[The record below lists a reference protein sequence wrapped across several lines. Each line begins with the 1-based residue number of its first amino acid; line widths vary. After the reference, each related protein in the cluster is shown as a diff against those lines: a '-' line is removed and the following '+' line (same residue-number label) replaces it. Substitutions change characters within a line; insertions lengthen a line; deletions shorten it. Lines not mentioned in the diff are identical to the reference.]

1 MSSQINPNL
10 INITR
15 WCDGKDWA
23 KIAIAKYV
31 TEAFGIK
38 GFEGLHQLHNDKDG
52 QWTPEPKGGWSTK
65 QKDMTAQLVDQK
77 AKVYD
82 TVWEAIEGKD
92 IKPENGEGEDAP
104 PPEQPEPSV
113 DPLDLMEEEEAVTPT
128 PEQEKEMEEE
138 VKMQADDKYE
148 DASDYIEANRP
159 EGVTETIIEETSF
172 LDLDSDLKTEVAVE
186 KEKKAKSK
194 AKPVSGSLDEMVR
207 AIIREELA
215 KITPQIDE
223 DSLKKLIKKT
233 LKEAF

>member
-52 QWTPEPKGGWSTK
+52 QWTPEPEGGWSTK
-65 QKDMTAQLVDQK
+65 QKDMTAQLVSQK

-82 TVWEAIEGKD
+82 TVWEAIEAKD
-92 IKPENGEGEDAP
+92 IKPETGEGEVAP

-113 DPLDLMEEEEAVTPT
+113 DPLDLMEEEDVQEVT
-128 PEQEKEMEEE
+128 MAEE

-148 DASDYIEANRP
+148 DASDYIEANSPNRFDP
-159 EGVTETIIEETSF
+159 VVEETVVEETSF

-186 KEKKAKSK
+186 KEQKKKAKAK
-194 AKPVSGSLDEMVR
+194 PKPVSGSLDEMVR

-215 KITPQIDE
+215 DITPQMNE

>member
-1 MSSQINPNL
+1 MSSQINANL

-23 KIAIAKYV
+23 KIAIARYV

-52 QWTPEPKGGWSTK
+52 QWTPEPEGGWSTK

-82 TVWEAIEGKD
+82 TVWEAVEAKE
-92 IKPENGEGEDAP
+92 IKPATGEGEDAP

-113 DPLDLMEEEEAVTPT
+113 DPLDLMEEEDV
-128 PEQEKEMEEE
+128 QEDVQEEE

-159 EGVTETIIEETSF
+159 EGVTETIVEETSF

-186 KEKKAKSK
+186 KEQKKKAK

-215 KITPQIDE
+215 DITPQIDE

>member
-23 KIAIAKYV
+23 KIAIARYV

-52 QWTPEPKGGWSTK
+52 QWTPEPEGGWSTK

-82 TVWEAIEGKD
+82 TVWEAVEAKE
-92 IKPENGEGEDAP
+92 IKPATGEGEDAP

-113 DPLDLMEEEEAVTPT
+113 DPLDLMEEEDV
-128 PEQEKEMEEE
+128 QEDVQEEE

-159 EGVTETIIEETSF
+159 EGVTETIVEETSF

-186 KEKKAKSK
+186 KEQKKKAKAK
-194 AKPVSGSLDEMVR
+194 PKPVSGSLDEMVR

-215 KITPQIDE
+215 DITPQMNE